1 MSFIAH
7 FENLEDSRTDINKHY
22 DLLDMVFLTMAA
34 VLSGAKGWKA
44 IHIFGG
50 AQLAWLREYREF
62 PHGIPT
68 RHSIG
73 RIIRGIKAESLLG
86 CFEQWINT
94 IRVQGEKEQIAF
106 DGKVLRGSG
115 NGCVLNPLQLMS
127 AMVVDSGL
135 ILYQQEV
142 SDKTNEIPV
151 MQAMLRQLSVKGA
164 IITADAMHCQTM
176 TAEAI
181 RAEGGDYMPQVK
193 DNQRNLYKEIIAFFH
208 KAYREAPRELEAGYY
223 EEIGKAHGRIEERY
237 YRLLPVSDWMAG
249 IEKWQDI
256 QSVVEVTRKRTFK
269 KKGKE
274 QIEEEVSYYISS
286 LGDDVKE
293 AARAIRNH
301 WAIENSQHWVLDV
314 TFREDESQI
323 YAEDGAKNMALFR
336 RALLNLIKAHP
347 LKDSV
352 AGKMMRAGWDS
363 KFRAE
368 ILFGQ
373 KTGKV

>member
-22 DLLDMVFLTMAA
+22 DLLDMVFLTMSA

-44 IHIFGG
+44 IHIFGV

-62 PHGIPT
+62 THGIPT

-73 RIIRGIKAESLLG
+73 RIIRGIKAESLIG

-94 IRVQGEKEQIAF
+94 IRVQEEKEHIAF

-115 NGCVLNPLQLMS
+115 NGCDLNPLQLMS

-176 TAEAI
+176 TTEVI
-181 RAEGGDYMPQVK
+181 RAEGGDYMLQVK
-193 DNQRNLYKEIIAFFH
+193 DNQRNLRKEIMAFFH
-208 KAYREAPRELEAGYY
+208 KAYRETPQALKAGYY

-249 IEKWQDI
+249 MEKWQDI

-274 QIEEEVSYYISS
+274 HIEEEISYYISS

-373 KTGKV
+373 KMGKV

>member
-1 MSFIAH
+1 MSFLELC
-7 FENLEDSRTDINKHY
+7 ENIEDSRTDINKHY
-22 DLLDMVFLTMAA
+22 DLLDIIFLTMSA
-34 VLSGAKGWKA
+34 VLSGAKGWKG
-44 IHIFGG
+44 IHIFGV
-50 AQLAWLREYREF
+50 AQLEWLREYREF
-62 PHGIPT
+62 PNGIPT

-73 RIIRGIKAESLLG
+73 RIIRGIKAESLLE
-86 CFEQWINT
+86 CFEQWVNT
-94 IRVQGEKEQIAF
+94 IRVEGETEQIAF
-106 DGKVLRGSG
+106 DGKVIRGSG
-115 NGCVLNPLQLMS
+115 NGSSLNPLQLMS

-151 MQAMLRQLSVKGA
+151 MQAMLQRLSVKGA
-164 IITADAMHCQTM
+164 IITADAMHCQTH
-176 TAEAI
+176 TTEI
-181 RAEGGDYMPQVK
+181 VRAEGADYMLQVK
-193 DNQRNLYKEIIAFFH
+193 DNQRNLCKEISAFFH
-208 KAYREAPRELEAGYY
+208 KTYRDSPQILEKRYF
-223 EEIGKAHGRIEERY
+223 EEIEKAHGRINERY
-237 YRLLPVSDWMAG
+237 YRLLPITEWLAGMAHW
-249 IEKWQDI
+249 KDI

-274 QIEEEVSYYISS
+274 QIEQEVSYYITS

-323 YAEDGAKNMALFR
+323 YAEDGAKNMALFK

-373 KTGKV
+373 KASKV